1 MGVKSQLESDYDF
14 DIVSEFL
21 NHFDLSV
28 ESMELLIT
36 QLEKLEYYS
45 RNVNELFRIFHNI
58 KSATAYLHIRVMNK
72 FMTDVEGLLEIM
84 RTKDGP
90 ADDKV
95 IDWLLLCSDQM
106 ALWNE
111 NMQQDAFLAPMPD
124 ALFTIPN
131 VEYS

>member
-1 MGVKSQLESDYDF
+1 MGVKSQLETDYDF
-14 DIVSEFL
+14 EIVSEFF

-36 QLEKLEYYS
+36 QLDKVEYYG

-72 FMTDVEGLLEIM
+72 FMTDVEELLEVM
-84 RTKDGP
+84 RAKVGP
-90 ADDKV
+90 ADDTV

-106 ALWNE
+106 VLWND
-111 NMQQDAFLAPMPD
+111 NMRLDEFLVAMPD
-124 ALFTIPN
+124 ALFIIPK